1 MKVLAVVLCLV
12 GSAMSGF
19 GLWRKKNQGGPVFF
33 GDVSDSI
40 KDLYG
45 VSKPS
50 NLPIIIGVFLLLI
63 GILFAII

>member
-12 GSAMSGF
+12 GSAIIGF

-45 VSKPS
+45 VSKPN
-50 NLPIIIGVFLLLI
+50 NLPIIIGVVLLLI
-63 GILFAII
+63 GILFAVT